1 MNDAAVK
8 PLREATLRHFR
19 KSARNVEWHR
29 GQMSDPEI
37 TPEYRQAV
45 KEALEQWEREQSQ
58 KS

>member
-8 PLREATLRHFR
+8 PLREATLRDFR
-19 KSARNVEWHR
+19 KNARNVEFHR
-29 GQMSDPEI
+29 EQMNDPAV

-45 KEALEQWEREQSQ
+45 KEALEQWEKEQAL